1 MTTALITHPDC
12 LTHVT
17 PHGHPEQVA
26 RLRSVLDALEG
37 LSLEQVMA
45 PMAQDEDIHLL
56 HPQGYVNEIKTNIP
70 KHGNVQMDDDTFVS
84 PGSLNAAYRAVG
96 AVLRG
101 VDMVLADVVQNAF
114 CATRP
119 PGHHAEYAKTMG
131 FCLLGTVALAAKHAM
146 ERHDLKRVAIVDFDV
161 HHGNGTQ
168 DLLEEESRALLITS
182 QQMPLWPGSGDP
194 RETGRYN
201 NVLNVALTP
210 ESDGAVM
217 RERYI
222 KDVFPRIADFDPE
235 LILISAGFDAHRDD
249 PLAQLQWDEDDFA
262 WLTQEICALAAAHC
276 SGRVVSTLEG
286 GYHLEALASC
296 ARTHVE
302 ELIKAGQ

>member
-1 MTTALITHPDC
+1 MSTALITHPDC

-37 LSLEQVMA
+37 LPLEQVMA
-45 PMAQDEDIHLL
+45 PKAQDEDIYLL
-56 HPQGYVNEIKTNIP
+56 HPQGHVNEIKDNIP
-70 KHGNVQMDDDTFVS
+70 QHGNVQMDDDTFVS
-84 PGSLNAAYRAVG
+84 SGSINAAYRAVG
-96 AVLRG
+96 GALRA
-101 VDMVLADVVQNAF
+101 VDMVLADIVTNAF

-131 FCLLGTVALAAKHAM
+131 FCLFGTVALAAKHAM
-146 ERHDLKRVAIVDFDV
+146 ERHGLTRVAIVDFDV

-168 DLLEEESRALLITS
+168 DLLEDEARALLITS

-194 RETGRYN
+194 SETGRHH
-201 NVLNVALTP
+201 NVVNIALPP

-217 RERYI
+217 REIYAA
-222 KDVFPRIADFDPE
+222 KVFPRLHEFEPE
-235 LILISAGFDAHRDD
+235 RILISAGFDAHRND
-249 PLAQLQWDEDDFA
+249 PLAQLNWVEDDFA
-262 WLTQEICALAAAHC
+262 WLTQEICAIAHAHC
-276 SGRVVSTLEG
+276 GGRVVSTLEG